1 MSTPSPFHT
10 NHTPDKGPGL
20 LITKSLVKYFGN
32 RKVVS
37 GVSISVSASEVVG
50 LLGRNGAGKTTTF
63 KMIMGLIEPKEGSIT
78 FKGKDITRLP
88 VYLRAREG
96 IGYLSQEPSVFQQ
109 MTVYTNILAIAEIAN
124 IRVTKDRILQ
134 LLDEYNLSKVTK
146 QMAHTLSGGEKRRLE
161 ICRALILN
169 PSLVLLDEPFSG
181 LDPISVQEIQEMI
194 HSLRQRG
201 ISVILTDHNVRETLS
216 VTDRAYILDHGTI
229 IAEGTKEQI
238 ISNERVIKSYLGKS
252 FAF

>member
-1 MSTPSPFHT
+1 M
-10 NHTPDKGPGL
+10 GL
-20 LITKSLVKYFGN
+20 LLTKSLVKYFGR

-37 GVSISVSASEVVG
+37 GVSISVSGSEVVG

-63 KMIMGLIEPKEGSIT
+63 KMIMGLIKPNEGNIT
-78 FKGKDITRLP
+78 FKDRDITRFP

-124 IRVTKDRILQ
+124 IRVTRDRILQ
-134 LLDEYNLSKVTK
+134 LLDDYNLSKVTK

-161 ICRALILN
+161 ICRVLILN
-169 PSLVLLDEPFSG
+169 PALVLLDEPFSG
-181 LDPISVQEIQEMI
+181 LDPISVQEIQEII

-216 VTDRAYILDHGTI
+216 ATDRSYILDHGTI

-238 ISNERVIKSYLGKS
+238 VSNEKVIKSYLGKS